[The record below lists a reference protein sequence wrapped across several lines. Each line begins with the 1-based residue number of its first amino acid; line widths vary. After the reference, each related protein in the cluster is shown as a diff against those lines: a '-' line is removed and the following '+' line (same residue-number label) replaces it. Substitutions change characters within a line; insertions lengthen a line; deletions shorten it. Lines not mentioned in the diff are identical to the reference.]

1 MLPLEKKPFIKI
13 FLTVVLLWKVRKS
26 VVKLISLA
34 IKMIIILII
43 LKNCQLKTV
52 SQKKWWKTDSVF

>member
-34 IKMIIILII
+34 VKMISILII

>member
-34 IKMIIILII
+34 VKMISILII
-43 LKNCQLKTV
+43 LKKCQLKTV
-52 SQKKWWKTDSVF
+52 SQKNDEKLI